1 MLLSF
6 VLLCY
11 YIDETFQCVNVESQ
25 RNIEGRAKASHLMTR
40 NISKRLMYGAV
51 SALIV
56 FLVRIVNVKFTID
69 VTNLVVTV
77 NLP

>member
-11 YIDETFQCVNVESQ
+11 YIDETFHCVNVESQ

-51 SALIV
+51 SALIALILC
-56 FLVRIVNVKFTID
+56 FLFASLT
-69 VTNLVVTV
+69 
-77 NLP
+77 